1 MILTEENRSP
11 KAKFS
16 PSSNLSN
23 TYSTVVPEIK
33 PGIVQSEAKI
43 ISKLLKYETIQV

>member
-11 KAKFS
+11 KAKVS
-16 PSSNLSN
+16 PWSTLSI
-23 TYSTVVPEIK
+23 TYSMAVPEIK

-43 ISKLLKYETIQV
+43 ISNLRKYDKIQV

>member
-11 KAKFS
+11 KAKVTPIS
-16 PSSNLSN
+16 TLSV

-33 PGIVQSEAKI
+33 PGILQS
-43 ISKLLKYETIQV
+43 